1 MHCSFVQ
8 AGISCIYKI
17 SVMSFHHFTN
27 STVLLPPKER
37 FSNSAQ
43 TFSLSVIMDVRGA
56 LSLFSTLRDLCRS
69 VTKRID
75 NLRVNPQQLDLLKDE
90 LSVVEKRIDLCRGTL
105 EKYCDAITTEILEYE
120 LTDIEEMQLK
130 WGHVTA
136 RIEELEQLW
145 QPRVWNRLRR
155 GRRANRTAEVIT
167 EQIQIVRNMTTRLSE
182 LNGKLREIAQQNDV
196 FTADFT
202 SVPNVKVP
210 VFLDFSARDTME
222 GEVKATLL
230 ESVERPVRNEQNVY
244 TQVTAVVGVSGMGG
258 VGKTTALIR
267 LAEDADV
274 REKFSTGGIY
284 FLAVGKDATPRKLMS
299 GLKEIV
305 KLSGGKKRSEE
316 IDSNGS
322 LESAIR
328 TTSTW
333 FANRRALFICDDL
346 WATSCCPSGY
356 FHELMGLVKS
366 SSESHIVVSTRDS
379 GIASE
384 ASARIVFEPRVRRG
398 RESRGM
404 FMASAGLDEIEV
416 VEEACEG
423 LVEEVLELCAG
434 IPLMLSIAGAQVGK
448 RRGAAKTSL
457 ERLLH
462 HLKSERVCLQEEKR
476 GKYPSTFNQAVRSSL
491 ATIADRLETSE
502 KFMRSWTE
510 YSRGSRVARS
520 ARTVVEFVMDC
531 FHRLCVF
538 PRSARVSEEVIIG
551 MWCITN
557 EKVGWD
563 VMDCLV
569 DFHLLQDLEGT
580 KESSRYGL
588 HDVLLDYCETQAGQN
603 TKIEFYNREF
613 LCHAWELC
621 CRESSIAPDTEDT
634 LEDYNMALGEIWEPE
649 TYERCRPWWEVL
661 SRPEKKPG
669 IREYLLE
676 NLLRHLKESG
686 RLAEAVGLLSDMR
699 WTKLLV
705 MNGSISK
712 MNADFSLVGN
722 ALYSHVEKEPEREA
736 FIDVHSGITKI
747 WEMMKRAWPVLLKNC
762 DALPT
767 HTYGYLLE
775 SETKLPVVE
784 RYLQSAEDTV
794 SGPWLK
800 PRNAFWHILDSLS
813 DQRTFQ
819 TAEEIVNIGLL
830 KDSNNIVA
838 ATRNML
844 FWIDIET
851 MNAAREMVVRN
862 EEYSSSEIT
871 AFTLCERTGM
881 AVLGFDTGE
890 VQLRNG
896 ENGEIMR
903 TFHGGHEGGVTS
915 VSISGDGR
923 IMVSG
928 SWDRI
933 VRVWNTENGT
943 AVGEPL
949 WGHEDVVNSVAISLD
964 GKTAVSGSDDKSVRV
979 WDAQSGAAVGGPL
992 LGHESDVEC
1001 VAVSADGRRVVSGS
1015 RDETIQVWDA
1025 VSGATI
1031 GNALSGHTSYVKCVS
1046 MSMDGQRVVSGSGDS
1061 TVRVWDVERGIQV
1074 NNTRMQHESVQ
1085 NFVMSTGE
1093 RSVVYIAS
1101 CNSVRVWDEEGG
1113 NAGGEALPGHEDVVT
1128 EVAVSAGGRTLVS
1141 GSDDMTV
1148 RVWDAESGSAVGQ
1161 PLCGHEGSVR
1171 CVAVSADGRIAVSG
1185 STDMTVRVWDVESGN
1200 GMGQPL
1206 RGHEEIVHCVGI
1218 SADGR
1223 TVVSGSVDCT
1233 VRLWDVES
1241 GSAVGDPLRG
1251 HEDWVGCVAIS
1262 DDGGTAVSGSED
1274 RTVRVWDV
1282 ESCAAVGEPL
1292 LGHEHWVYSVVISA
1306 DGRTVVSGSI
1316 DCTVRVWDVESASEV
1331 CDPLVHEKYVSCVEM
1346 SGDERTIISGSA
1358 DSKVLVWI
1366 RSESEHQWSC
1376 SYVCSMPGSWRFGFA
1391 YWDVENS
1398 SEVKGKVYCPFGNGG
1413 ASSTT
1418 FELIQ
1423 PQ

>member
-1 MHCSFVQ
+1 MLSQ
-8 AGISCIYKI
+8 AG
-17 SVMSFHHFTN
+17 
-27 STVLLPPKER
+27 R
-37 FSNSAQ
+37 SNSAQ
-43 TFSLSVIMDVRGA
+43 VFSPSVTMDVRGA
-56 LSLFSTLRDLCRS
+56 LSLFSTLRDLCHS
-69 VTKRID
+69 VTRRID
-75 NLRVNPQQLDLLKDE
+75 NLRGNPQQLGLLNDE

-105 EKYCDAITTEILEYE
+105 EKYCDAITTDILQYE
-120 LTDIEEMQLK
+120 LTDIEEMEQT
-130 WGHVTA
+130 WGRVTA
-136 RIEELEQLW
+136 SIEELEQMW
-145 QPRVWNRLRR
+145 QPRLRNRLRR
-155 GRRANRTAEVIT
+155 LRRANRTAEVIT

-346 WATSCCPSGY
+346 WATSCCSSGY

-384 ASARIVFEPRVRRG
+384 ASARIVFEPRVRTG

-448 RRGAAKTSL
+448 RRGAPKTSL

-462 HLKSERVCLQEEKR
+462 YLKNERVCLQEERR

-502 KFMRSWTE
+502 TFMRSWTE
-510 YSRGSRVARS
+510 YSRGSRLTRS

-531 FHRLCVF
+531 FHRLCVL

-569 DFHLLQDLEGT
+569 DFHLLQDLEGRN
-580 KESSRYGL
+580 ESSRYGL
-588 HDVLLDYCETQAGQN
+588 HDVLLDYCETQAGRN
-603 TKIEFYNREF
+603 TKIELYNREF
-613 LCHAWELC
+613 LCHAWELWC
-621 CRESSIAPDTEDT
+621 QESLSASDTEDT
-634 LEDYNMALGEIWEPE
+634 WEDCNMGLGEFWKPE
-649 TYERCRPWWEVL
+649 TYKRCRPWWEVL
-661 SRPEKKPG
+661 SHQEKKSG

-686 RLAEAVGLLSDMR
+686 RLAEAVGLVSDVR

-705 MNGSISK
+705 MNGSINK
-712 MNADFSLVGN
+712 MNADFSLVEN
-722 ALYSHVEKEPEREA
+722 ALQSHIEKEPEREA
-736 FIDVHSGITKI
+736 FIDVHSGIMKI
-747 WEMMKRAWPVLLKNC
+747 WDMMKRAWGVLLKNC

-767 HTYGYLLE
+767 HTYGYLLD

-784 RYLQSAEDTV
+784 RYMQSAEKIM

-800 PRNAFWHILDSLS
+800 PRNAFWHILDSS
-813 DQRTFQ
+813 SGQRTFR
-819 TAEEIVNIGLL
+819 TAERIMNIGLL
-830 KDSNNIVA
+830 KGSNNIVA
-838 ATRNML
+838 VTTKML
-844 FWIDIET
+844 FWIDVET
-851 MNAAREMVVRN
+851 LNATREMVVRN
-862 EEYSSSEIT
+862 EEYSLSEIS
-871 AFTLCERTGM
+871 AFSLCERTGM

-890 VQLRNG
+890 LQLRNG
-896 ENGEIMR
+896 ENGEIIR
-903 TFHGGHEGGVTS
+903 TCLGRHEDGVRS
-915 VSISGDGR
+915 VSMSGDGR

-928 SWDRI
+928 SVDRT

-943 AVGEPL
+943 AVGEAL

-964 GKTAVSGSDDKSVRV
+964 G
-979 WDAQSGAAVGGPL
+979 
-992 LGHESDVEC
+992 
-1001 VAVSADGRRVVSGS
+1001 
-1015 RDETIQVWDA
+1015 
-1025 VSGATI
+1025 
-1031 GNALSGHTSYVKCVS
+1031 
-1046 MSMDGQRVVSGSGDS
+1046 
-1061 TVRVWDVERGIQV
+1061 
-1074 NNTRMQHESVQ
+1074 
-1085 NFVMSTGE
+1085 
-1093 RSVVYIAS
+1093 
-1101 CNSVRVWDEEGG
+1101 
-1113 NAGGEALPGHEDVVT
+1113 
-1128 EVAVSAGGRTLVS
+1128 
-1141 GSDDMTV
+1141 
-1148 RVWDAESGSAVGQ
+1148 
-1161 PLCGHEGSVR
+1161 
-1171 CVAVSADGRIAVSG
+1171 
-1185 STDMTVRVWDVESGN
+1185 
-1200 GMGQPL
+1200 
-1206 RGHEEIVHCVGI
+1206 
-1218 SADGR
+1218 R
-1223 TVVSGSVDCT
+1223 TVVSGSDDC
-1233 VRLWDVES
+1233 S
-1241 GSAVGDPLRG
+1241 
-1251 HEDWVGCVAIS
+1251 
-1262 DDGGTAVSGSED
+1262 
-1274 RTVRVWDV
+1274 VRVWDV

-1292 LGHEHWVYSVVISA
+1292 LGHDSFVQSVVTSA
-1306 DGRTVVSGSI
+1306 DGRTVVSGSW
-1316 DCTVRVWDVESASEV
+1316 DFTVRVWDVESASEV
-1331 CDPLVHEKYVSCVEM
+1331 CDPLLHEIIVVCVAL
-1346 SGDERTIISGSA
+1346 SRDERTIISGCL
-1358 DSKVLVWI
+1358 DSKVWVWT

-1376 SYVCSMPGSWRFGFA
+1376 SFVCSMPESWRFRFA

-1398 SEVKGKVYCPFGNGG
+1398 SEVKGKVYCPFGKGG

-1418 FELIQ
+1418 FELMQ